1 MKVDWLL
8 EIPLLADFSDSEL
21 EKLAVAF
28 HREKYAA
35 GTILFREGEKGDRFA
50 FVLQGE
56 VEIIQALGTAD
67 ERLIATIEKGDFL
80 GEMSLLDPSGLRS
93 ASARARGAIE
103 WAQINRQDFT
113 SLLERQ
119 PKLAER
125 LLQEMVLRL
134 SRFETGTL
142 QDLKAKNQALA
153 QAYHDLQQA
162 QSALIEMEKLEH
174 ELEIAREIQKS
185 ILPKKNPDVP
195 GWLITTYWQPARSVS
210 GDFYDI
216 FLYPD
221 GRLGLLIADVSGKGV
236 PAALVMA
243 ITCSMFRAVASS
255 EIPPGALLEQVNQ
268 LLYPYMPGKKFVT
281 CLYGILEPTSGV
293 FRFANAGHNLPVK
306 ISLNGIQEIRA
317 TGMPL
322 GLMPGMTYAENETLL
337 QPEEGLLFY
346 TDGIVEAH
354 NENNEMFGMPRLIQC
369 LAEVTRRSDVID
381 SLLGSLAQF
390 TGPDWEQEDDVTFV
404 LLTNSSSE

>member
-1 MKVDWLL
+1 MKVDWLQ

-21 EKLAVAF
+21 EKLAVTF
-28 HREKYAA
+28 HRKKFAA

-134 SRFETGTL
+134 SRFESGTL

-195 GWLITTYWQPARSVS
+195 GWLVTTHWQPARSVS

-268 LLYPYMPGKKFVT
+268 LLFPYMPGNKFVT
-281 CLYGILEPTSGV
+281 CLYGILEPTSGI

-306 ISLNGIQEIRA
+306 ISLNGVQEIRA

-322 GLMPGMTYAENETLL
+322 GLMPGMTYAENEALL
-337 QPEEGLLFY
+337 QPEEGLLLY

-354 NENNEMFGMPRLIQC
+354 NENNEMFGMPRLNQC
-369 LAEVTRRSDVID
+369 LAEVTRCSDVIET
-381 SLLGSLAQF
+381 LLGSLAQF
-390 TGPDWEQEDDVTFV
+390 TGPEWEQEDDVTFV
-404 LLTNSSSE
+404 LLTNLSSK